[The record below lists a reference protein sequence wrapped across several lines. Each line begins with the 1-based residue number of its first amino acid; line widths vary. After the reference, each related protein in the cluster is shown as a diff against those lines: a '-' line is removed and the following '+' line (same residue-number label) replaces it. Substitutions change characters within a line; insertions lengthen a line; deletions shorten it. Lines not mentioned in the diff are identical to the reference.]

1 MVKLSNGTCRIT
13 WFLYE
18 TDGCRDPVLAIWRR
32 GPFPVH
38 GSDPRDAQIF
48 PTTILLYMTFLL
60 HRKIIILMMVLS
72 PFGVSRNVKSVTK
85 SRLSL
90 GKLVVPDMQFHRSD
104 PV

>member
-1 MVKLSNGTCRIT
+1 MVKLSNGHLPDYMG
-13 WFLYE
+13 FVYD
-18 TDGCRDPVLAIWRR
+18 DGCRDMGLSVCRR
-32 GPFPVH
+32 CPFPVH
-38 GSDPRDAQIF
+38 GSDPRDAPIF

-90 GKLVVPDMQFHRSD
+90 GKLMGPDMQFHRWG